1 MAPASPA
8 RGSSLNPIT
17 KLTMLVAFSVAVL
30 SLSSE
35 AYVLALLVAALVA
48 ERAFDVKGTAIV
60 KGVTS
65 FALAIFV
72 AQLLFNHSGDEVAR
86 FWIFRVTTG
95 GIGWGIVIA
104 GKFLTLVTM
113 SKVFVATT
121 KASDLSSALISAGVP
136 YRAAFMPA
144 LAMRFVPVFQLELAT
159 VRDAQVTRGLRLGR
173 GLRGLVR
180 SVRYTTLPMLYVAL
194 SKVNY
199 LASSMVGRG
208 FGAYPKRTLLRDRR
222 MTPWDVGVV
231 VVTCALA
238 AVLFLLN
245 LECPLDL
252 TELL

>member
-1 MAPASPA
+1 MASESRARWPA
-8 RGSSLNPIT
+8 LNPIT
-17 KLTMLVAFSVAVL
+17 KLAMLIALSVAAL

-35 AYVLALLVAALVA
+35 AYILVLLAAALVA
-48 ERAFDVKGTAIV
+48 ERVFDVKGTAIV

-86 FWIFRVTTG
+86 FWIFRLTTG
-95 GIGWGIVIA
+95 GIGWGIIIA

-121 KASDLSSALISAGVP
+121 RASDLSSALMSAGVP

-159 VRDAQVTRGLRLGR
+159 VRDAQVTRGLRLDK
-173 GLRGLVR
+173 GLKGLVR

-208 FGAYPKRTLLRDRR
+208 FGAFQTRTLLRERR
-222 MTPWDVGVV
+222 MTAWDVAV
-231 VVTCALA
+231 VVTVCALG
-238 AVLFLLN
+238 AVFFLLN
-245 LECPLDL
+245 VECPFEI
-252 TELL
+252 TGLL